1 MASLRL
7 KDPLRTL
14 GCLMTVR
21 QKPIK
26 LGLVVCRFNELV
38 TRRLAE
44 GALALLKR
52 RGIKAEQIVEVEVPG
67 AFESP
72 LAAQWLFETH
82 GVDGVIVLGAV
93 IRGSTSHYDYV
104 CSTCSSGLMS
114 LQMARS
120 APVGFGILTCDSL
133 EQALDRAGGKTG
145 NKGAETAE
153 TVLEMIETKAN
164 LVRLGGSE

>member
-1 MASLRL
+1 MS
-7 KDPLRTL
+7 
-14 GCLMTVR
+14 VR

-26 LGLVVCRFNELV
+26 IGMVICRFNELV

-44 GALALLKR
+44 GAHSLLKR
-52 RGIKAEQIVEVEVPG
+52 RGIKSEQIIEIEVPG

-72 LAAQWLFETH
+72 LAAQWLFDAQK
-82 GVDGVIVLGAV
+82 VDGVIVLGAV

-104 CSTCSSGLMS
+104 CSTSSSGLMN
-114 LQMARS
+114 LQLARS
-120 APVGFGILTCDSL
+120 APVGFGILTCETL

-153 TVLEMIETKAN
+153 TVLEMIETRA
-164 LVRLGGSE
+164 LLSRSGGNE